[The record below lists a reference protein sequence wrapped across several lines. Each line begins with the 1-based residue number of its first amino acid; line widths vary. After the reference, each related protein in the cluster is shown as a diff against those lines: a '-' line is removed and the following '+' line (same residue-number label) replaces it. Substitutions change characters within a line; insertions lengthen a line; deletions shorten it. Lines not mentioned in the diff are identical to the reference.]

1 MLAFL
6 ASVLLSFL
14 PPRYRAWWRHE
25 ESEEMSRAALVSGFL
40 QVFVCGLL
48 FIIGFFAYVGFFG
61 HARKAVISQLAWLEY
76 VFTPQGLLLG
86 YLSIEGT
93 VRLYVALVSGEALGT
108 LPLYVVAWVQGRAER
123 ARAERTL
130 GPAVADRVERGD
142 GRDYDWR
149 IATCR
154 PKPNWDRLMTVAY
167 QDELYEVVKEERLAK
182 PRPYVYF
189 LRKIPEGKVVRGL
202 HHYHPDEPLQEQKD

>member
-25 ESEEMSRAALVSGFL
+25 ESEEMTRAALVSGFL

-48 FIIGFFAYVGFFG
+48 FMGAFIVYAPTAG
-61 HARKAVISQLAWLEY
+61 ISKMAWLEY

-86 YLSIEGT
+86 YLSVEGT
-93 VRLYVALVSGEALGT
+93 VRVYVALVSGEALGT

-123 ARAERTL
+123 ARAERAL

-142 GRDYDWR
+142 GREYDWR
-149 IATCR
+149 IVTCR

-167 QDELYEVVKEERLAK
+167 QDELYEVVKEERWAK

-189 LRKIPEGKVVRGL
+189 LRKMPEGKVVRGL
-202 HHYHPDEPLQEQKD
+202 HHYDPNEPLQEQKD

>member
-48 FIIGFFAYVGFFG
+48 FIVGFIAYAPTAG
-61 HARKAVISQLAWLEY
+61 ISKMAWLEY
-76 VFTPQGLLLG
+76 AFTPQGALLG
-86 YLSIEGT
+86 YLSFEGL
-93 VRLYVALVSGEALGT
+93 VRFFVALVSGEALGT

-130 GPAVADRVERGD
+130 GPAVADRMERGD
-142 GRDYDWR
+142 GREYDWS

-167 QDELYEVVKEERLAK
+167 QDELYEVVKEERGAK

-189 LRKIPEGKVVRGL
+189 LRKMPEGKVVRGL
-202 HHYHPDEPLQEQKD
+202 HHYDPNEPLQEQKE